1 MQPED
6 QCPPRHPLLRMTSE
20 KLRPSFHN
28 RILKLMCCLILEK
41 NLADVT
47 SQTQETKSRISKR
60 RSMFFLQDLRSIR
73 SGGRDNATFPLR
85 LSDVETAGFQ
95 LAFPL

>member
-1 MQPED
+1 
-6 QCPPRHPLLRMTSE
+6 MTSE
-20 KLRPSFHN
+20 KLRASFHN
-28 RILKLMCCLILEK
+28 RILERMRCLILEK

-47 SQTQETKSRISKR
+47 SQTQETKSRISER
-60 RSMFFLQDLRSIR
+60 RSIFFLQPLRSIG
-73 SGGRDNATFPLR
+73 SGGCDNATFPLR